1 MSNLLIEIGTEEL
14 PANQIKKAI
23 SHIRGSFEKILN
35 ESGLTFSSIKEYATP
50 RRLGLFITDVSDQG
64 PDTEKE
70 LKGPPK
76 KICFDKDGNPSKA
89 LEGFLNK
96 SGITI
101 DDVSYKMF
109 GKNENAVANI
119 IVPGVKLA
127 DVVSEELPKIILSF
141 PHPHSMK
148 WDETGVS
155 WVRPIRWIV
164 ALKDS
169 EVLPVKLGKVVS
181 GRFTKSPRPEK
192 TCEIEIKSAND
203 YEKTLESMGVIPG
216 YQERKDFI
224 FNKANGQA
232 KELGL
237 VIKRNEK
244 LLNEL
249 VGIVERPFVVTGE
262 FPVEYI
268 ESTPDLVL
276 RSVLVSDLRFI
287 PFEKPD
293 GTLSNRFALTINGGE
308 NLVKTTMAG
317 EMKVLLG
324 KLSDAKF
331 FFEKDRQK
339 KLEDYRDS
347 LSGIAFIKGLGTIQ
361 DKTERLVKI
370 ASDLSKFSDE
380 NIVDLV
386 KSASLSKLDLATSL
400 VREHD
405 ELQGE
410 IGGLYASLDGEN
422 GEISKAISQH
432 YLPATEVDILPETKT
447 GLMLSLIDKTDSL
460 VNLISAGSIPKG
472 SADPLGVRR
481 FATNIIRILVDGE
494 IDENFEELINVCLG
508 YSIKKSE
515 TAFED
520 IVAFIKPRLEKLLK
534 DKGHRYDVV
543 RASISD
549 NISNIKDAE
558 RKCIA
563 ITAIYQKDEFVRIV
577 ETAKRLKN
585 ILKDWDK
592 IEFDNELFENGTEK
606 EFAASA
612 KSIFERIDV
621 ADSFENKFDIL
632 FELVAPADKYFE
644 EILVNAED
652 EKIRNNRKNFLSWV
666 LLGMFKISDF
676 TAIAI

>member
-1 MSNLLIEIGTEEL
+1 MRVEV
-14 PANQIKKAI
+14 
-23 SHIRGSFEKILN
+23 
-35 ESGLTFSSIKEYATP
+35 SSA
-50 RRLGLFITDVSDQG
+50 DDCM
-64 PDTEKE
+64 
-70 LKGPPK
+70 K
-76 KICFDKDGNPSKA
+76 KI
-89 LEGFLNK
+89 
-96 SGITI
+96 
-101 DDVSYKMF
+101 
-109 GKNENAVANI
+109 
-119 IVPGVKLA
+119 
-127 DVVSEELPKIILSF
+127 
-141 PHPHSMK
+141 
-148 WDETGVS
+148 
-155 WVRPIRWIV
+155 
-164 ALKDS
+164 
-169 EVLPVKLGKVVS
+169 
-181 GRFTKSPRPEK
+181 
-192 TCEIEIKSAND
+192 
-203 YEKTLESMGVIPG
+203 LESMGVIPG

-224 FNKANGQA
+224 FNNATKQA
-232 KELGL
+232 SEIGL
-237 VIKRNEK
+237 VVKRNEN

-249 VGIVERPFVVTGE
+249 VGIVERPLVVVGE
-262 FPVEYI
+262 FPMEYI

-276 RSVLVSDLRFI
+276 RSVLISDLRFI

-293 GTLSNRFALTINGGE
+293 GTLSNRFALIINGGG
-308 NLVKTTMAG
+308 NLEKTTMAG

-339 KLEDYRDS
+339 KLEDYRDA
-347 LSGIAFIKGLGTIQ
+347 LSGIAFIKGLGTIE

-370 ASDLSKFSDE
+370 SSDLSKFSDE
-380 NIVDLV
+380 KVVDLER
-386 KSASLSKLDLATSL
+386 SASLSKLDLATSL

-422 GEISKAISQH
+422 REISKAISQH
-432 YLPATEVDILPETKT
+432 YLPATETDILPETKT
-447 GLMLSLIDKTDSL
+447 GQMLSLIDKTDSL

-481 FATNIIRILVDGE
+481 FATNIIRILIDGD
-494 IDENFEELINVCLG
+494 IDENFEELIKVCLG

-520 IVAFIKPRLEKLLK
+520 IVAFIKPRLEKILK
-534 DKGHRYDVV
+534 DKGHKYDVV

-549 NISNIKDAE
+549 DISNIKDAE

-563 ITAIYQKDEFVRIV
+563 ISAIYQKEEFTRIV
-577 ETAKRLKN
+577 ETAKRLRN
-585 ILKDWDK
+585 ILKDWESID
-592 IEFDNELFENGTEK
+592 FDCELFENGTEK

-612 KSIFERIDV
+612 KSIFEKIDS
-621 ADSFENKFDIL
+621 AEFFEDKLNLL
-632 FELVAPADKYFE
+632 FELVGPADKYFE